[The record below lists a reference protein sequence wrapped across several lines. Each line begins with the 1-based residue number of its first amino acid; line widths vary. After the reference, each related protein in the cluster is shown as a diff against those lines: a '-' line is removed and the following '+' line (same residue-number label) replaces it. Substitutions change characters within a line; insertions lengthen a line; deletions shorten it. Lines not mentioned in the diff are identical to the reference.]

1 MKTMSLRVDRYIG
14 PMLAVALAACGGG
27 AGAPAADVA
36 SDKARMRAALEALGH
51 EVGRPVDVQVDAA
64 LAGGMPD
71 ERVAAF
77 VEELAQRVAERDPRS
92 PRACRASCPALTQL
106 AFAVDARS
114 LWAGLRSVRL
124 RYDVLSR
131 EHATHFDGRTGALVF
146 DMPPSGIL
154 GASDATDAERIVFRQ
169 QLAPRFAGRPPG
181 AIAPPE
187 LPAYVFY
194 LTATSGPVEQAGS
207 VAPLV
212 QIYPQLGEPARAVA
226 RDALVSARMFVSDDF
241 APRYGSPAIEGAW
254 ALWYRTYA
262 ATLDDK
268 SLRDAAYVV
277 FRRERDELPGIRRF
291 DYATALVGAQARGHG
306 TPESAVLACAAYDR
320 CNGPLWEYLVD
331 RRAPE
336 RRAQLAG
343 FLLAAR
349 DPSLVAFVAQRL
361 FEQRD
366 ADEPAFLASLEA
378 DPQAWSA
385 AFVPAMFAP
394 HTLAGAALVDAWQ
407 RQPAIRAPML
417 RGLAQ
422 VAATPPPP
430 STPDHP
436 TSRTFGDSPLGHAS
450 RALDDLSSRLC
461 APGTRGAL
469 TTLAAQNIPPESPL
483 WSHVR
488 GGRRRLCDG

>member
-1 MKTMSLRVDRYIG
+1 
-14 PMLAVALAACGGG
+14 MLAAAVALAACGGG
-27 AGAPAADVA
+27 AGAPATDVA
-36 SDKARMRAALEALGH
+36 SDKARMRAAREALGST
-51 EVGRPVDVQVDAA
+51 VGHPVDVQVDPA
-64 LAGGMPD
+64 LAGGMPE

-77 VEELAQRVAERDPRS
+77 VEELAQGVAERDPRS
-92 PRACRASCPALTQL
+92 PRACRASCPARTQL
-106 AFAVDARS
+106 AFAIDARS

-131 EHATHFDGRTGALVF
+131 DHATHFDVRTGALVF
-146 DMPPSGIL
+146 DMPPNGIL
-154 GASDATDAERIVFRQ
+154 GSSDATEAERVVFRE

-181 AIAPPE
+181 AVAPPE

-194 LTATSGPVEQAGS
+194 LTATSGPAEQAGS

-212 QIYPQLGEPARAVA
+212 QIYPRLAEPARAVA
-226 RDALVSARMFVSDDF
+226 RAALVFARTFVTDDF
-241 APRYGSPAIEGAW
+241 GARYGSPEIEGAW

-262 ATLDDK
+262 ATLDEK

-277 FRRERDELPGIRRF
+277 FRRERGELPGIRRF
-291 DYATALVGAQARGHG
+291 DYATSLVVAQARGRG
-306 TPESAVLACAAYDR
+306 TPESAVLACAAYDW
-320 CNGPLWEYLVD
+320 CYGPLWEYLVD

-336 RRAQLAG
+336 RRQQLAG

-361 FEQRD
+361 FEQQD

-378 DPQAWSA
+378 NPQAWSA

-394 HTLAGAALVDAWQ
+394 QPLVGAALVDAWQ

-422 VAATPPPP
+422 VAATPAHP
-430 STPDHP
+430 STPDRP
-436 TSRTFGDSPLGHAS
+436 TSRTFGDSQLGRAS
-450 RALDDLSSRLC
+450 RALDNLSSRLC
-461 APGTRGAL
+461 APATRGEL

-488 GGRRRLCDG
+488 GGRRSLCDG